1 MASKDLH
8 NNLKF
13 TPAINPAAAITGD
26 GTTTSAI
33 IDTQGFES
41 LEFSCQSGVITDGS
55 FTGSVYEGDASD
67 MSDEAVAT
75 ELLGSAPVFSAS
87 NDNVVKKVGYRGG
100 KRYVRIKF
108 VQAGSTS
115 GGFLSCVAVQGHA
128 RNSPVA

>member
-8 NNLKF
+8 NNLKL
-13 TPAINPAAAITGD
+13 TPAINPAAALTAN
-26 GTTTSAI
+26 GTTTSAT

-41 LEFSCQSGVITDGS
+41 LEFSCQSGAITDGT
-55 FTGSVYEGDASD
+55 FTGAVYEGDESD

-75 ELLGSAPVFSAS
+75 ELLGSAPVFAAAD
-87 NDNVVKKVGYRGG
+87 DNEVQKVGYRGSR
-100 KRYVRIKF
+100 RYVRIKF
-108 VQAGSTS
+108 VQADATS